1 MWVSTRPPR
10 YPTFREI
17 KQMTPNDIEYNTADS
32 IELVDRKISDKKL
45 EIKIMTHINKI
56 VEIYE
61 DQLEQFLE
69 EDSEYESDFKAHFEL
84 KINNVV
90 TDYNTDNYEQIDD
103 LVEKVEYIINSLRES
118 YEYHNK
124 GIYLY
129 YVDIYND
136 IIEVYV
142 FQNEESV
149 NP

>member
-32 IELVDRKISDKKL
+32 IELINRRISDRET
-45 EIKIMTHINKI
+45 EIKIMTHINQI
-56 VEIYE
+56 ANDYANQVEE
-61 DQLEQFLE
+61 LLD
-69 EDSEYESDFKAHFEL
+69 EDSEFESDFEPHFEL
-84 KINNVV
+84 IINNVI
-90 TDYNTDNYEQIDD
+90 TNYNTDNDDQIDD
-103 LVEKVEYIINSLRES
+103 LVEKVGYIINSLRES

-124 GIYLY
+124 AIYLN
-129 YVDIYND
+129 YVNIYND

>member
-1 MWVSTRPPR
+1 VWVSTRPPR

-17 KQMTPNDIEYNTADS
+17 KQMTPNDIENTTDS
-32 IELVDRKISDKKL
+32 IELINKKSADREL

-61 DQLEQFLE
+61 DQLAQNLD
-69 EDSEYESDFKAHFEL
+69 EDSEYESDFQAHFEL
-84 KINNVV
+84 KINNVI
-90 TDYNTDNYEQIDD
+90 TEYDTDNEDHIDD
-103 LVEKVEYIINSLRES
+103 LVEKVEYIITSLRES

-136 IIEVYV
+136 IIELYV
-142 FQNEESV
+142 IQENPV